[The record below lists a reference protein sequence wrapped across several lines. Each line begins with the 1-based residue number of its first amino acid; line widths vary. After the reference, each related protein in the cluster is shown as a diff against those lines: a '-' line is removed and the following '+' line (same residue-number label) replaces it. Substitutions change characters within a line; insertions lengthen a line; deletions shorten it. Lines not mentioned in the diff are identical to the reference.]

1 MRSESFDATGESY
14 SARNWNG
21 LILRPTMGAAELPM
35 AALRTCVVSD
45 SLGVQQR
52 LKRCSQVILRAMAV
66 REFRNAQ
73 LDFTRK
79 LLRCSWAL
87 VDNVPGFGV
96 EPIAE
101 IVKRYLTAEIS
112 PQVVPDFRK
121 QARIHGREKTCSSRL
136 APRTP
141 SPIQ

>member
-1 MRSESFDATGESY
+1 
-14 SARNWNG
+14 
-21 LILRPTMGAAELPM
+21 MGAAELPM

-112 PQVVPDFRK
+112 PQVVPDF
-121 QARIHGREKTCSSRL
+121 
-136 APRTP
+136 
-141 SPIQ
+141 

>member
-1 MRSESFDATGESY
+1 
-14 SARNWNG
+14 
-21 LILRPTMGAAELPM
+21 MGAAELPM

-96 EPIAE
+96 EPITE

-112 PQVVPDFRK
+112 PQVVTAFRK
-121 QARIHGREKTCSSRL
+121 QARISCRHTTLTSHLS
-136 APRTP
+136 PPTP
-141 SPIQ
+141 Q